1 MVNHKKGSLLNSLD
15 HPVYIA
21 YMGETLVISPRQK
34 VDNVEREKLGAIPKG
49 VVYIPSGK

>member
-1 MVNHKKGSLLNSLD
+1 MATNKKGSLLNTLD

-49 VVYIPSGK
+49 IVYISSNK